1 MVVPVILLVLLLLLL
16 IVSYGV
22 YRFVLYAPLGQQNDP
37 FHLPN
42 GPQYLPKYDEMYRLT
57 KELVDLPCER
67 VYITSQD
74 GLQLA
79 GDWHA
84 GEPGHPASGTSAA
97 GLRPCWAGGT
107 PCSSSTSGARGTAR
121 AIP

>member
-42 GPQYLPKYDEMYRLT
+42 GPQ
-57 KELVDLPCER
+57 
-67 VYITSQD
+67 
-74 GLQLA
+74 
-79 GDWHA
+79 
-84 GEPGHPASGTSAA
+84 
-97 GLRPCWAGGT
+97 
-107 PCSSSTSGARGTAR
+107 
-121 AIP
+121 

>member
-1 MVVPVILLVLLLLLL
+1 MIVPVILLVLLLLLL

-42 GPQYLPKYDEMYRLT
+42 GPQYMPKYDEMYRLT

-67 VYITSQD
+67 VYITSRD

-79 GDWHA
+79 GDW
-84 GEPGHPASGTSAA
+84 ASGTSAA